1 MSAQALLIITT
12 TFFSVFVV
20 CYYRMVWR
28 NKKESERF
36 DRYSE
41 AILMAVKKNFAEL
54 KDKEMLLVVD
64 KGYGVFDSSRWEDE
78 IDSFTCL
85 VIVPLLQ
92 MYKIERFES
101 TEQKRKFML
110 FSKSMIKDLLCHD
123 VLPVMLT
130 AKECVE
136 GRRSA

>member
-36 DRYSE
+36 DRYGE

-78 IDSFTCL
+78 IDRAAA
-85 VIVPLLQ
+85 
-92 MYKIERFES
+92 K
-101 TEQKRKFML
+101 TE
-110 FSKSMIKDLLCHD
+110 CN
-123 VLPVMLT
+123 T
-130 AKECVE
+130 
-136 GRRSA
+136 